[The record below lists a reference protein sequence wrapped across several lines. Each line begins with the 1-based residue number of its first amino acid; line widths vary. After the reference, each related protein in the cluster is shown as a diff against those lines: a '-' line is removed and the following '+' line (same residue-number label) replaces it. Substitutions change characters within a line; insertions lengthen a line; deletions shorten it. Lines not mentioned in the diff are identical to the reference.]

1 MKLPTSNRTI
11 LAIFLVILVG
21 TMLTAVALSNN
32 STQLDTSTE
41 EKTILQNQVNELKE
55 ENKELGQAINSL
67 EQKSTTE
74 EHAKLEEKNAKL
86 QNQMNE
92 LRQDNDKLM
101 NQLQNIQKQ
110 NIQEKKSTM
119 SEPKTNKPEPK
130 PEKPEQTISDNSRVT
145 VLEYH
150 DNGVPKKERIK
161 SLVGQNSY
169 SEVEYDEEGLKVFA
183 TRYSNGERYYQ
194 EWYYDD
200 GISPRLIIYYNMESL
215 GGGIHDFEIYD
226 EEGLWIVTVDYWH
239 NGHVQAYTTW
249 WDEAPKDK
257 LQAIKVYAEYNSDGE
272 HITNTCYTVEGHETT
287 CQKHHVDTS
296 AFLLWCQDNLEL
308 CKMVNDLL
316 PL

>member
-1 MKLPTSNRTI
+1 M
-11 LAIFLVILVG
+11 LVG
-21 TMLTAVALSNN
+21 IMLTATLSNN
-32 STQLDTSTE
+32 PTQIDTSTE

-110 NIQEKKSTM
+110 NIQEQKSTM
-119 SEPKTNKPEPK
+119 SEPKTKPEPK
-130 PEKPEQTISDNSRVT
+130 PEKPKQTVSDNSGVT

-161 SLVGQNSY
+161 SPVGQNSY
-169 SEVEYDEEGLKVFA
+169 SEVEYDEEGLKVFV
-183 TRYSNGERYYQ
+183 TEYIKGERWFQ
-194 EWYYDD
+194 KWYYDD
-200 GISPRLIIYYNMESL
+200 EIESRLAIYYNRESL
-215 GGGIHDFEIYD
+215 GGGIDTLEIFD
-226 EEGLWIVTVDYWH
+226 EDGYWILTVDYWLD
-239 NGHVQAYTTW
+239 GQISASSLW

-257 LQAIKVYAEYNSDGE
+257 LQAIKVYAEFNSDGE
-272 HITNTCYTVEGHETT
+272 HITNTCYTVKARETT
-287 CQKHHVDTS
+287 CQEHHVDLS
-296 AFLLWCQDNLEL
+296 DVVLWCQDNLEL
-308 CKMVNDLL
+308 CKIVNDLL